1 MISTTLE
8 MLAFVGLVI
17 AGFGLFVAAQAV
29 SRNHSARGGIV
40 MMVIGVVIAGI
51 FFVMSAGVV
60 EIQPNE
66 VGVVFN
72 VLSGEL
78 GENPLQP
85 GLHIVIPGVQEVT
98 IYSTA
103 QQEYTVSGTPYEG
116 AVRGDDAIVALTKDG
131 QQISMDVTLIYSIDP
146 AKAWI
151 VHKRWQ
157 DRYVTALIRPTLRSE
172 TRAALTN
179 FSVEEIYAGDRTILV
194 STIEDAIREKI
205 EPEGFLLSSVMIR
218 NITFSQEY
226 INSIERKQVAQQEA
240 LEAEFRVQQRKQ
252 EAEQARE
259 LARGEADAARIR
271 AEGEAEALRLINEQL
286 QQNPLLLQWRYVET
300 LSDNVRLIIIP
311 SNSPFLFDM
320 QALTEAAQSDTL
332 SAGSAQ

>member
-1 MISTTLE
+1 MISTVLE
-8 MLAFVGLVI
+8 MLGLAGLVI
-17 AGFGLFVAAQAV
+17 AGFGLFVAAQAI
-29 SRNHSARGGIV
+29 SRNHSARGGIAI
-40 MMVIGVVIAGI
+40 MVVGVLVAAV
-51 FFVMSAGVV
+51 FFAMSAGVV

-78 GENPLQP
+78 SETPLQP

-146 AKAWI
+146 SKAYI

-157 DRYVTALIRPTLRSE
+157 DRYVNDLIRPTLRSE
-172 TRAALTN
+172 TRAVLTK

-194 STIEDAIREKI
+194 SAIEENIRARL

-226 INSIERKQVAQQEA
+226 INSIERKQIAQQEA

-286 QQNPLLLQWRYVET
+286 QQNPLLLQWRYIEA
-300 LSDNVRLIIIP
+300 LGDDVRIIIIP

-320 QALTEAAQSDTL
+320 QALTEAVQSDAL
-332 SAGSAQ
+332 GSGAQ